1 MSTVVALCTQELG
14 TRGWTLVEGCLSPQL
29 QRHLARGYPSPNPSE
44 MTLVRQ
50 AFDGLPMRITQG
62 IIGEVILSQIKY
74 GAEAG
79 WHRGR
84 GDTVASGAPAEFVP
98 GFDFACVLD
107 GKPCQV
113 EVIPGSNRLTDDD
126 PCLLEISREVELR
139 PGDVL
144 ILDSRL
150 QRRWPPERGHL
161 IFWFSVIRP
170 WLTPLSDFSKRLR
183 PETPPRAL
191 RFFGIPQV
199 PPRDVGE
206 WLFRT
211 HRKRSD

>member
-1 MSTVVALCTQELG
+1 MSTTIALCMQELE
-14 TRGWTLVEGCLSPQL
+14 TRGWTVVEGCLSPQL
-29 QRHLARGYPSPNPSE
+29 QRHLARGYPNPNPSE

-62 IIGEVILSQIKY
+62 IVGEVILSQIKY
-74 GAEAG
+74 GAEPN

-84 GDTVASGAPAEFVP
+84 YDTINSGAPPDFIP
-98 GFDFACVLD
+98 GFDLACILD
-107 GKPCQV
+107 GQPCQL
-113 EVIPGSNRLTDDD
+113 EVIPGSGRLRAND
-126 PCLLEISREVELR
+126 PCPVGISQEVELR
-139 PGDVL
+139 PGDLV

-150 QRRWPPERGHL
+150 QRLWPQKRDRWV
-161 IFWFSVIRP
+161 FWFSVIRP
-170 WLTPLSDFSKRLR
+170 WLTPLNDFSMRLR

-191 RFFGIPQV
+191 RFFGIPQM

-211 HRKRSD
+211 HRKGED